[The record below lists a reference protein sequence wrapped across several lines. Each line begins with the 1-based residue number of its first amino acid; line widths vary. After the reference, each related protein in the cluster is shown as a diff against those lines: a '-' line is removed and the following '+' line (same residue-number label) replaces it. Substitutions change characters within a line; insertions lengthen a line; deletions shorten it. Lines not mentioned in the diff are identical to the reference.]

1 MAYAPLL
8 VVPLLGCMSDSDP
21 TVRQSVTRSFAALVP
36 LLPLARGVPPPTG
49 LSENLSS
56 RTAEDAHFLEQLLD
70 NSQVD
75 DYKLAL
81 ELKVTLRR
89 YQQEGINWLAF
100 LKRFKLHGILC
111 DDMGLGKTLQASA
124 IVASDTV
131 ERLALK
137 GEKNHL
143 HSLIVCPST
152 LVGHW
157 AFEIEKFIDSSVLNP
172 LQYVG
177 SPQERSLLRNQFGKF
192 NIILTSYDVIRKDI
206 DFLGHILWNYCIL
219 DEGHIIKNAKSK
231 VTIAVKQLKAEHRL
245 ILSGTP
251 IQNNV
256 LELWSL
262 FDFLMPGFLGSERQF
277 QSTYGKP
284 LLAARDAKCSA
295 KDAEAGALAMEA
307 LHKQVMPFLLRRTK
321 DEVLADLPEKIIQ
334 DRYCDLSPVQLKLY
348 EQFSHS
354 EAKKEIS
361 TLVETCGSS
370 DPKDDAPST
379 SNASSHVFQ
388 ALQYLLKLC
397 SHPLLAIGDMPPDR
411 IASHLSECVPDSK
424 DIKSCLHDLH
434 HAPKLVAL
442 QEILE
447 ECGIGIAGSGS
458 ESITVAEGSQHR
470 VLIFAQHKAFLDIIE
485 KDLFQTHMKSVTY
498 LRLDGSVEPS
508 RRFDIVKAFNSD
520 PTIDV
525 LLLTTHVGGLGL
537 NLTSADTVVFVE
549 HDWNP
554 MRDHQ
559 AMDRAHRLGQRKV
572 VNVHRLIM
580 RGTLEEKIM
589 GLQKFKVSVAN
600 AVINA
605 ENASLNSMDTTQL
618 LDLFTPSATSGKMAS
633 SLKRSEGYE
642 VSSNANAIGAGKGLK
657 TMLNSLEELWD
668 QSQYTEEYNVGQ
680 FVARLS
686 S

>member
-1 MAYAPLL
+1 M
-8 VVPLLGCMSDSDP
+8 
-21 TVRQSVTRSFAALVP
+21 
-36 LLPLARGVPPPTG
+36 
-49 LSENLSS
+49 
-56 RTAEDAHFLEQLLD
+56 
-70 NSQVD
+70 
-75 DYKLAL
+75 
-81 ELKVTLRR
+81 
-89 YQQEGINWLAF
+89 
-100 LKRFKLHGILC
+100 
-111 DDMGLGKTLQASA
+111 
-124 IVASDTV
+124 
-131 ERLALK
+131 
-137 GEKNHL
+137 
-143 HSLIVCPST
+143 
-152 LVGHW
+152 
-157 AFEIEKFIDSSVLNP
+157 
-172 LQYVG
+172 
-177 SPQERSLLRNQFGKF
+177 
-192 NIILTSYDVIRKDI
+192 
-206 DFLGHILWNYCIL
+206 
-219 DEGHIIKNAKSK
+219 
-231 VTIAVKQLKAEHRL
+231 
-245 ILSGTP
+245 
-251 IQNNV
+251 
-256 LELWSL
+256 
-262 FDFLMPGFLGSERQF
+262 
-277 QSTYGKP
+277 
-284 LLAARDAKCSA
+284 
-295 KDAEAGALAMEA
+295 
-307 LHKQVMPFLLRRTK
+307 
-321 DEVLADLPEKIIQ
+321 
-334 DRYCDLSPVQLKLY
+334 SPVQLKLY

-361 TLVETCGSS
+361 TLVETYGSS
-370 DPKDDAPST
+370 DPKDDATST
-379 SNASSHVFQ
+379 SKTSSHVFQ

-424 DIKSCLHDLH
+424 DIKSSLHDLH

-447 ECGIGIAGSGS
+447 ECGIGIAGTGS
-458 ESITVAEGSQHR
+458 ESIAVAEGSQHR

-485 KDLFQTHMKSVTY
+485 KDLFQSHMKSVTY

-618 LDLFTPSATSGKMAS
+618 LDLFTPSAASGKMGS

-657 TMLNSLEELWD
+657 TILNSLEELWD